1 MANLKELRNR
11 IASVKN
17 TRKITAAMSQIAA
30 ARLRK
35 AQDAVIAA
43 KPYGDRMRD
52 VIESLVGGIDPAERA
67 AAHPLL
73 ATRKVERELLIVL
86 TADRGLCGGFN
97 SNIVR
102 ATLAHIDERRREGVT
117 VEVVAIGKKAV
128 SSLRHAKVPLRA
140 SHDAPTLATL
150 VTLSKTVI
158 ADAIAA
164 FGAKP
169 GERFDA
175 VRLLFNEFVS
185 MLSQKVHNV
194 PMIPLVPG
202 ETAGAGAREPSY
214 EPSRAVILEHLV
226 ALAIEARLQQAMFNS
241 IAAEIAARRV
251 AMDAA
256 TDNATEMIADLTLVY
271 NRERQAAITKELME
285 IIGGA
290 ESLKG

>member
-11 IASVKN
+11 IGSVKN
-17 TRKITAAMSQIAA
+17 TRKITSAMSQIAT
-30 ARLRK
+30 ARLKK
-35 AQDAVIAA
+35 AQDAVVAA
-43 KPYGDRMRD
+43 KPYGDRMRE
-52 VIESLVGGIDPAERA
+52 VIESLVGGIDEAERG

-73 ATRKVERELLIVL
+73 GARPIKRELLIVL

-97 SNIVR
+97 TNIARAASNWIHQR
-102 ATLAHIDERRREGVT
+102 GRENVQ
-117 VEVVAIGKKAV
+117 VEVVAVGKKAM
-128 SSLRHAKVPLRA
+128 SAMRAAKATIRA
-140 SHDAPTLATL
+140 THEAPTLLTL
-150 VTLSKTVI
+150 VEVSKVII
-158 ADAIAA
+158 ADAIVA
-164 FGAKP
+164 FTGKP
-169 GERFDA
+169 EERFDS

-185 MLSQKVHNV
+185 VLTQKVHNDQL
-194 PMIPLVPG
+194 IPLAPG
-202 ETAGAGAREPSY
+202 DSPMAAREPTY
-214 EPSRAVILEHLV
+214 EPSRQAILEHLV

-256 TDNATEMIADLTLVY
+256 TDNATDVIADLTLIY

>member
-11 IASVKN
+11 IGSVKN
-17 TRKITAAMSQIAA
+17 TRKITAAMSQIAS
-30 ARLRK
+30 ARLKK
-35 AQDAVIAA
+35 AQDAVTAA
-43 KPYGDRMRD
+43 KPYGDRMRE
-52 VIESLVGGIDPAERA
+52 VVESLVGGIDEAERA

-73 ATRKVERELLIVL
+73 ATRPVKRELLLVL

-97 SNIVR
+97 SNIAR
-102 ATLAHIDERRREGVT
+102 AVLAWIHQRNRENVQ

-128 SSLRHAKVPLRA
+128 AALRAAKIPLRA
-140 SHDAPTLATL
+140 THEAPTLATL
-150 VTLSKTVI
+150 VELSKVVI
-158 ADAIAA
+158 ADAISA
-164 FGAKP
+164 FTAP
-169 GERFDA
+169 ADQRVDA
-175 VRLLFNEFVS
+175 VRLFFNEFVS
-185 MLSQKVHNV
+185 VLTQKVKNDV
-194 PMIPLVPG
+194 LVPLAPG
-202 ETAGAGAREPSY
+202 ENAARGREPTY
-214 EPSRAVILEHLV
+214 EPSRQAILEHLV

-256 TDNATEMIADLTLVY
+256 TDNATDVIADLTLVY